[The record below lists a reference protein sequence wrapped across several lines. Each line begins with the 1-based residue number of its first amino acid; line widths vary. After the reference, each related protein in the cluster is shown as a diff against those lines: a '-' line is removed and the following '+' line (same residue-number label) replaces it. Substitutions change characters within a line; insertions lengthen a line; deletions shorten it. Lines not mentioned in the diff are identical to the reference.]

1 MWAHKSRAKTHK
13 IVQNDKKIMKLDGV
27 KQELGTVKKMCGTK
41 NVPILMV
48 NFFRGIFMVEW
59 HVYFGTNHHKAVPN
73 RKPICQKKDAA
84 ECFGLA
90 IAVA

>member
-41 NVPILMV
+41 NVPIFMV
-48 NFFRGIFMVEW
+48 NFFRGIFMVE
-59 HVYFGTNHHKAVPN
+59 
-73 RKPICQKKDAA
+73 
-84 ECFGLA
+84 
-90 IAVA
+90 